1 MKRVAAGKFPLSL
14 IDSLLNLLFPPKCPA
29 CKAIVERQGDF
40 CEKCLKKLSKVR
52 FLKTMSPNVRQI
64 VSVAPYTGGVRE
76 LIADIKFNKQK
87 GKASSAR
94 NLLKEYDSAIP
105 AYPRGILAVYV
116 PISKERLKE
125 RGFNQV
131 ELIFKDW
138 LAVRDIEAL
147 EVLIRKRDTKPQF
160 NLSPKERKANIEGA
174 FEVVKDV
181 RGRDILLLDD
191 IFTTGATVYEC
202 AKTLK
207 EHGAKDIFVL
217 TLSSNK

>member
-1 MKRVAAGKFPLSL
+1 M
-14 IDSLLNLLFPPKCPA
+14 
-29 CKAIVERQGDF
+29 
-40 CEKCLKKLSKVR
+40 
-52 FLKTMSPNVRQI
+52 
-64 VSVAPYTGGVRE
+64 
-76 LIADIKFNKQK
+76 
-87 GKASSAR
+87 
-94 NLLKEYDSAIP
+94 
-105 AYPRGILAVYV
+105 

-181 RGRDILLLDD
+181 RDRDILLLDD